1 MKDFSGKYAVITGG
15 GTGMGRE
22 LAIQLTAE
30 GCNVAMCDV
39 SVENMAKTKELCVK
53 EAPQGTR
60 VATFKADVSLEK
72 QMTDWADA
80 VKKEL
85 DTDHIH
91 LLINNAGIGG
101 GGSFVNGD
109 RAQWDKTFDVCFYGV
124 INGCRAFLPM
134 LMKAREGYI
143 VNTSSVNGFWASIGP
158 GRPHTAYSA
167 AKFGV
172 KGFTEA
178 LQEDLKMNA
187 PHIKC
192 AVVMPG
198 HIGTEIVAN
207 SRAILS
213 DGKVDVSGARK
224 MMAAM
229 GMDVSKLDDTQI
241 DIEVAQTPPHMEIM
255 APPGMEEMTEQLR
268 GMFAGLAQGKTKAR
282 KLSVKEAFRLLVEE
296 EAARRINEEELRTH
310 AVALAEQHGIVF
322 LDEID
327 KIAARQEQ
335 GGADVSRQ
343 GVQRDLLPLVEGTTV
358 NTKYGMVKTDH
369 ILFIASGAFHFAR
382 PSDLI
387 PELQGRFPIRVEL
400 KALSVDDFEAILTST
415 HASLVKQYEAL
426 LDTEGVTLE
435 FSPESVRRIA
445 QIAFEVN
452 ERTENIG
459 ARRLSTVL
467 ERLLEEISYD
477 APNREGQTI
486 NIDADLVVARLAE
499 LSRNEDLSRFIL

>member
-39 SVENMAKTKELCVK
+39 SAENMAKTKELCVK

-72 QMTDWADA
+72 QMTDWAEA

-109 RAQWDKTFDVCFYGV
+109 RAQWDKTFNVCFYGV

-143 VNTSSVNGFWASIGP
+143 VNTSSVNGFWASLGP

-207 SRAILS
+207 SRTILS
-213 DGKVDVSGARK
+213 GGKVDVSGARK
-224 MMAAM
+224 MMSAM
-229 GMDVSKLDDTQI
+229 GMDVSRMDDTQI
-241 DIEVAQTPPHMEIM
+241 GQMIEMQAI
-255 APPGMEEMTEQLR
+255 
-268 GMFAGLAQGKTKAR
+268 
-282 KLSVKEAFRLLVEE
+282 AFRDNAPTSASQAATIILDGVRAEKWRILVGDD
-296 EAARRINEEELRTH
+296 AH
-310 AVALAEQHGIVF
+310 Y
-322 LDEID
+322 LDEQVR
-327 KIAARQEQ
+327 KA
-335 GGADVSRQ
+335 
-343 GVQRDLLPLVEGTTV
+343 
-358 NTKYGMVKTDH
+358 
-369 ILFIASGAFHFAR
+369 
-382 PSDLI
+382 
-387 PELQGRFPIRVEL
+387 PE
-400 KALSVDDFEAILTST
+400 
-415 HASLVKQYEAL
+415 
-426 LDTEGVTLE
+426 
-435 FSPESVRRIA
+435 
-445 QIAFEVN
+445 
-452 ERTENIG
+452 
-459 ARRLSTVL
+459 
-467 ERLLEEISYD
+467 D
-477 APNREGQTI
+477 AYTPKFY
-486 NIDADLVVARLAE
+486 
-499 LSRNEDLSRFIL
+499 EDLTKSTRWGI

>member
-39 SVENMAKTKELCVK
+39 SPENMAKTKELCVK

-72 QMTDWADA
+72 QMTDWAES

-91 LLINNAGIGG
+91 LLVNNAGIGG

-158 GRPHTAYSA
+158 GRPHTDYSA

-224 MMAAM
+224 MMSAM
-229 GMDVSKLDDTQI
+229 GMDVSKMDDTQI
-241 DIEVAQTPPHMEIM
+241 GQMIEMQAI
-255 APPGMEEMTEQLR
+255 
-268 GMFAGLAQGKTKAR
+268 
-282 KLSVKEAFRLLVEE
+282 AFRDNAPTSAAQAATIILDGVRAEKWRILVGDD
-296 EAARRINEEELRTH
+296 AH
-310 AVALAEQHGIVF
+310 F
-322 LDEID
+322 LDEQVRKD
-327 KIAARQEQ
+327 
-335 GGADVSRQ
+335 
-343 GVQRDLLPLVEGTTV
+343 
-358 NTKYGMVKTDH
+358 
-369 ILFIASGAFHFAR
+369 
-382 PSDLI
+382 
-387 PELQGRFPIRVEL
+387 
-400 KALSVDDFEAILTST
+400 
-415 HASLVKQYEAL
+415 
-426 LDTEGVTLE
+426 
-435 FSPESVRRIA
+435 PESA
-445 QIAFEVN
+445 YTAAFY
-452 ERTENIG
+452 EN
-459 ARRLSTVL
+459 LTKST
-467 ERLLEEISYD
+467 RWGI
-477 APNREGQTI
+477 
-486 NIDADLVVARLAE
+486 
-499 LSRNEDLSRFIL
+499 